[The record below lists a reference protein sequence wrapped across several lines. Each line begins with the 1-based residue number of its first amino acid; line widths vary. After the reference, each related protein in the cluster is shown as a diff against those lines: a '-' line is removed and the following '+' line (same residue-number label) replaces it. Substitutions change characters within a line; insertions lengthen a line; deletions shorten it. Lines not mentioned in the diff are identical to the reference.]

1 MVSFLI
7 FGKKGC
13 PVCKKVYQKIE
24 YFKNNYLPES
34 KVSYYDMEA
43 VDGLAEGAY
52 RDISEVP
59 TVLLERDGE
68 EIGRWEKIPPTY
80 KKLRE
85 IIGI

>member
-1 MVSFLI
+1 MISFLV

-13 PVCKKVYQKIE
+13 PICKNVHRKIE

-34 KVSYYDMEA
+34 KVSYYDMEE

-59 TVLLERDGE
+59 TVVLEKNGKE
-68 EIGRWEKIPPTY
+68 LERWEKIPPTY
-80 KKLRE
+80 KRLKE
-85 IIGI
+85 ILGI